1 MNFKLLAA
9 VAVFAMVASSPAFAA
24 DDCKAKECAKKI
36 GKGVMWAPKK
46 VASGTKKGMQ
56 AMGRGAKKV
65 IGKD

>member
-1 MNFKLLAA
+1 MNSRLLAGLAIFA
-9 VAVFAMVASSPAFAA
+9 VVASTPAFAD

-46 VASGTKKGMQ
+46 VASGTKKGVQ

>member
-1 MNFKLLAA
+1 MNSKLLAA
-9 VAVFAMVASSPAFAA
+9 MAIFAMVASTPAFAG

-36 GKGVMWAPKK
+36 GKGVMWGPKK
-46 VASGTKKGMQ
+46 VASATKKGAQ